1 MSTPLEVLDQRIRE
15 LCEAIVAQE
24 GFAEL
29 YRKTDAF
36 LRDEGAK
43 YQFSILNDVG
53 GYLQQKQALGAE
65 LTEEEVGHY
74 EGLRKAA
81 LEKAVIARL
90 EKLKGET
97 EKASQLVAVG
107 ASKPSEKLRA
117 EELAAYTVTANVLL
131 NLDET
136 VTRP

>member
-1 MSTPLEVLDQRIRE
+1 MSTPVEVLDQRIRE

-24 GFAEL
+24 GFADL
-29 YRKTDAF
+29 HRKTDAF

-65 LTEEEVGHY
+65 LSEDEVGHY

-81 LEKAVIARL
+81 LEKSVIVEFAEAQQGVQGIQDRIL
-90 EKLKGET
+90 RMVSKTFE
-97 EKASQLVAVG
+97 VG
-107 ASKPSEKLRA
+107 RVPVHEDFS
-117 EELAAYTVTANVLL
+117 
-131 NLDET
+131 DET
-136 VTRP
+136 CQSCGTH

>member
-15 LCEAIVAQE
+15 LCEAIVAQD
-24 GFAEL
+24 GFSEL

-81 LEKAVIARL
+81 LEKAVIVEFAEAQRGVQSIQDRIL
-90 EKLKGET
+90 RM
-97 EKASQLVAVG
+97 VG
-107 ASKPSEKLRA
+107 KTFEVGRVPVDDDFS
-117 EELAAYTVTANVLL
+117 
-131 NLDET
+131 DET
-136 VTRP
+136 CQTCGNH